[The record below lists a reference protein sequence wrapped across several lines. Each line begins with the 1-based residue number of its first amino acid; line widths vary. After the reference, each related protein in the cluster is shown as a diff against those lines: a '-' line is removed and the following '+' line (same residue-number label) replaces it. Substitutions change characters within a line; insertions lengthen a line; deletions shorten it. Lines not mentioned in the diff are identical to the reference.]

1 MLNFERALA
10 WLAQRYD
17 DLLNAD
23 ERAFFGAFALLPQAS
38 RALLVRMLMRK
49 GTLFRASRLAYDE
62 IGCPLQAAAPI
73 SALGWLDPAPHLTL
87 DDLFA
92 LTTRAELLDIFAD
105 ALALI
110 PGARGLR
117 KPELLEALRPF
128 HAQGDDEDGSG
139 KNSGNY
145 TGNNPGGNAA
155 RPLSAWHP
163 HSSDCVFRVDVAPLC
178 ERLRLMFFGNLQQD
192 WSEFVLADLGVFQY
206 EKVAFGPSSRAFQR
220 RADVD
225 VYLALH
231 ACREELASIE
241 SFGLLLDRE
250 AEEAVIGEIVA
261 RVRAVEVPDSWL
273 EMRRAKLL
281 FRIGQHCERRQ
292 LWARAMVVYELCTW
306 PGARHR
312 RIRVLERSER
322 FDAALALALQAA
334 ASPESEEEQQR
345 VARMLPRLRR
355 KLGEPAV
362 RVRAER
368 AAERSTLILPRLQA
382 SASQYA
388 PSPEATHAPPSVEYL
403 VRDHLTCEAAP
414 VYYVE
419 NALINSL
426 FGLLCWQPVFAALPG
441 AFFHPFQRGPAD
453 LHAPDF
459 HARRAAQ
466 FAACLEQLDSGAYR
480 ETILRHLRD
489 KAGVQSPFVFWGLLT
504 PELVTMALD
513 CLPAAHLKLWFER
526 LLRDVRANRSGLPD
540 LIRFW
545 PAERRYEL
553 IEVKGPGDRLQDNQ
567 IRWLTYC
574 VQHGMPVRV
583 LDVRWADEAQSDAC
597 ADAAAAKVTNAAA
610 NGATSVATSAATAK
624 AATAKATTAKAANAA
639 TATATDAAADAATNA
654 TDAANAA
661 EATAAP
667 AATLAERIT

>member
-1 MLNFERALA
+1 MATDAPPDSLAGVPYYLLNFERALA

-17 DLLNAD
+17 DLLDAS
-23 ERAFFGAFALLPQAS
+23 EQAFLGTFARLPQAS

-49 GTLFRASRLAYDE
+49 GALFRASRLAYDE
-62 IGCPLQAAAPI
+62 IGCPVQAAAPI
-73 SALGWLDPAPHLTL
+73 TALGWLDSAPHLTL

-92 LTTRAELLDIFAD
+92 LTTRPELLDIFAE

-110 PGARGLR
+110 PGARSLR
-117 KPELLEALRPF
+117 KPDLLEALRPF
-128 HAQGDDEDGSG
+128 YRERDENDSD
-139 KNSGNY
+139 SCI
-145 TGNNPGGNAA
+145 A
-155 RPLSAWHP
+155 RPLSAWHRQTI
-163 HSSDCVFRVDVAPLC
+163 DCVFRVDIAPLC

-206 EKVAFGPSSRAFQR
+206 EKVAFGPSSRAFQQ

-231 ACREELASIE
+231 ACREELDSIE
-241 SFGLLLDRE
+241 TFGSLIDLEVESAALNE
-250 AEEAVIGEIVA
+250 LVA
-261 RVRAVEVPDSWL
+261 RVRRVETSNSWL

-281 FRIGQHCERRQ
+281 FRIGQHGERRQ
-292 LWARAMVVYELCTW
+292 MWPTALAVYEICAW

-312 RIRVLERSER
+312 RVRVLERAER
-322 FDAALALALQAA
+322 FDAALSLALRVA
-334 ASPESEEEQQR
+334 ASPESEEEAQR
-345 VARMLPRLRR
+345 IARMLPRLRR

-362 RVRAER
+362 RAAAAR
-368 AAERSTLILPRLQA
+368 AAERSTVTLPRPQA
-382 SASQYA
+382 PQ
-388 PSPEATHAPPSVEYL
+388 PVEYV
-403 VRDHLTCEAAP
+403 VRDHLTCESAP
-414 VYYVE
+414 VHYVE

-426 FGLLCWQPVFAALPG
+426 FGLLCWEPVFAALPG

-459 HARRAAQ
+459 HARRAEQ
-466 FAACLEQLDSGAYR
+466 FAACLAQLDSGAYR
-480 ETILRHLRD
+480 ETIARHLHG

-504 PELVTMALD
+504 PELVATALD

-526 LLRDVRANRSGLPD
+526 LLLDIRGNRSGLPD

-567 IRWLTYC
+567 IRWLAYC

-583 LDVRWADEAQSDAC
+583 LDVRWADEALEHAV
-597 ADAAAAKVTNAAA
+597 ADPTA
-610 NGATSVATSAATAK
+610 GALTHATFT
-624 AATAKATTAKAANAA
+624 
-639 TATATDAAADAATNA
+639 
-654 TDAANAA
+654 
-661 EATAAP
+661 
-667 AATLAERIT
+667 AERTA